1 MADGLKVSLTFDVDT
16 IALWMGTQ
24 DSTAF
29 SRGEFG
35 VVGTERILKLLK
47 QHEISGTFFVPGITA
62 TTYPQLVESIA
73 NHGHEVA
80 HHGNHHESPARMD
93 RSQELEALEAGASIL
108 EAIAGS
114 RPVGWRSPG
123 WYVSEHSLELLL
135 ENGFIYD
142 SSLMGHDIE
151 PYWCRVGDRWEK
163 GGGIEWGAKVD
174 LVEFPIA
181 WHLDDFPWFEYIP
194 PRGGNLT
201 AASAVLETWLGD
213 LDWALQNGGSGVLTY
228 TMHPQVIG
236 RGHRMLMLEKLITE
250 VAKRE
255 VAFVTLEKAALQWR
269 QEQTS

>member
-1 MADGLKVSLTFDVDT
+1 M
-16 IALWMGTQ
+16 
-24 DSTAF
+24 
-29 SRGEFG
+29 
-35 VVGTERILKLLK
+35 
-47 QHEISGTFFVPGITA
+47 
-62 TTYPQLVESIA
+62 
-73 NHGHEVA
+73 
-80 HHGNHHESPARMD
+80 
-93 RSQELEALEAGASIL
+93 
-108 EAIAGS
+108 
-114 RPVGWRSPG
+114 
-123 WYVSEHSLELLL
+123 
-135 ENGFIYD
+135 
-142 SSLMGHDIE
+142 
-151 PYWCRVGDRWEK
+151 
-163 GGGIEWGAKVD
+163 D

-194 PRGGNLT
+194 PQGGNLT